1 MERAS
6 SQLPPSRIRT
16 AVRYTVVAC
25 IAILVS
31 VLLLAFRRDPHD
43 IRTGTVGKPAPAFT
57 LQRLD
62 GTGVMVVDAPRGRV
76 TVVNFFAS
84 WCIPCK
90 EENPAL
96 VRVYERYRASDVVFI
111 GVLYQDSRDNGL
123 KYVQDNGVTW
133 LTGSDDDGRVAF
145 AYGVFGIPETYFIGA
160 DGIIAGRHIG
170 PIDENA
176 LITAIDCLRSKST
189 STDCLRAKAATR

>member
-1 MERAS
+1 MPRWLRLS
-6 SQLPPSRIRT
+6 I
-16 AVRYTVVAC
+16 VVA
-25 IAILVS
+25 IAALVV
-31 VLLLAFRRDPHD
+31 VLVLAFRRAPTD
-43 IRTGTVGKPAPAFT
+43 IRTGTVGKPAAAFT

-62 GTGVMVVDAPRGRV
+62 GTDKMVIDAPRGQV

-96 VRVYERYRASDVVFI
+96 VRVWERYRSSDVVFI

-123 KYVQDNGVTW
+123 KYVRDNGVTW

-145 AYGVFGIPETYFIGA
+145 SYGVFGIPETYFIGA

-170 PIDENA
+170 PIDETTLVNGIEA
-176 LITAIDCLRSKST
+176 
-189 STDCLRAKAATR
+189 LRAKVQK

>member
-1 MERAS
+1 MERAT
-6 SQLPPSRIRT
+6 SQLPRALRLGI
-16 AVRYTVVAC
+16 VVM
-25 IAILVS
+25 IAALVV

-43 IRTGTVGKPAPAFT
+43 IRTGTVGKPAAGFT
-57 LQRLD
+57 LQKLD
-62 GTGVMVVDAPRGRV
+62 GSGALQLDDARGKI

-96 VRVYERYRASDVVFI
+96 VRVYERYRASSDVVFL
-111 GVLYQDSRDNGL
+111 GVLYQDSRDSGL
-123 KYVQDNGVTW
+123 AYVKDNGVVWPTA
-133 LTGSDDDGRVAF
+133 SDDDGRVAF

-170 PIDENA
+170 PIDEATLVN
-176 LITAIDCLRSKST
+176 AIDT
-189 STDCLRAKAATR
+189 LRAKAAKP

>member
-1 MERAS
+1 VKDTTATA
-6 SQLPPSRIRT
+6 QLPRT
-16 AVRYTVVAC
+16 LRWGIVIVIAALVV
-25 IAILVS
+25 

-43 IRTGTVGKPAPAFT
+43 IRTGTVGKPAAAFT
-57 LQRLD
+57 LQKLD
-62 GTGVMVVDAPRGRV
+62 GTGAITLGDAKGKI

-96 VRVYERYRASDVVFI
+96 VRVYERYRASSDVVFL
-111 GVLYQDSRDNGL
+111 GVLYQDSRESGL
-123 KYVQDNGVTW
+123 AYVKANGVVWPTA
-133 LTGSDDDGRVAF
+133 SDDDGRVAF

-170 PIDENA
+170 PIDEST
-176 LITAIDCLRSKST
+176 LVTAIDT
-189 STDCLRAKAATR
+189 LRAKASTR